1 MLKNVKMF
9 NIKHF
14 QEKCYFLK
22 LCKKDNISQCREIS
36 WQN

>member
-1 MLKNVKMF
+1 MLKNVKML

-14 QEKCYFLK
+14 QGKCYFLK
-22 LCKKDNISQCREIS
+22 LCKKDNISQYREIS